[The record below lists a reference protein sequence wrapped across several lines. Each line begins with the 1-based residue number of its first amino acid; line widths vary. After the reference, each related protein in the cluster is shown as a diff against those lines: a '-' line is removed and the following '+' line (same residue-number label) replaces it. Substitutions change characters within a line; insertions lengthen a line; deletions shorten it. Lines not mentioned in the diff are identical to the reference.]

1 MIDPPELAR
10 LIAKAEQLS
19 PERYPD
25 QAVELNQRIVQLDP
39 QSAAAYVRLA
49 RGYQAQRKFAAAVE
63 ACQEALKRHP
73 QSTVAPKRLRRI
85 TEEWELYQQAQA
97 IGTYQEAFRRGV
109 ESKEQE
115 YAGLAIA
122 CLWRAVELSTSRAQS
137 IACRTALAAAYRAK
151 KDPASL
157 DLAAAQYELVL
168 RHAPEHLAAMTGL
181 AAVLR
186 DKGELSQAKRLYEQV
201 LALAPQ
207 DRHALNGLAG
217 VLYDLGDEKQA
228 QQRFQ
233 QGRKPQGHSGPG
245 RSHA

>member
-1 MIDPPELAR
+1 MIDPPELAQ
-10 LIAKAEQLS
+10 LIATAEQLS

-25 QAVELNQRIVQLDP
+25 QAIGLNQSIAQLDP
-39 QSAAAYVRLA
+39 ANAAAYVRLA
-49 RGYQAQRKFAAAVE
+49 RGYQAQRKFATAVE
-63 ACQEALKRHP
+63 ACQEALKRNP
-73 QSTVAPKRLRRI
+73 RSTVAQKRLHRI
-85 TEEWELYQQAQA
+85 TEEWKLYKQAQA
-97 IGTYQEAFRRGV
+97 IETYQEAFRRGV
-109 ESKEQE
+109 ESKDQE

-122 CLWRAVELSTSRAQS
+122 YLWRAVELSTSRAHS

-157 DLAAAQYELVL
+157 DMAAAQYELVL
-168 RHAPEHLAAMTGL
+168 RHIPQHLPAMTGL

-207 DRHALNGLAG
+207 DSHALNGLAG

-228 QQRFQ
+228 QHRFQ
-233 QGRKPQGHSGPG
+233 QGRRPQRQSGSG
-245 RSHA
+245 RQHP